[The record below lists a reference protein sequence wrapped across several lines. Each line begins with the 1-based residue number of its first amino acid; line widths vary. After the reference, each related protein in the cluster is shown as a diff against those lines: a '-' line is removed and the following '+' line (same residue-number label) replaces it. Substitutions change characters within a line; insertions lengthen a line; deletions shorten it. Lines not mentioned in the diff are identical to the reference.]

1 MFNFR
6 RMFTEGK
13 EWFSIFPFH
22 ILVFNTCKLDEN
34 VWNFINFGWIEKGCQ
49 FLENVSN
56 RNNEFLCSLW
66 DEPMQSELNET
77 LPKWREIKI

>member
-22 ILVFNTCKLDEN
+22 IFIFWYLTHVNSMKMFEISLILDELKK
-34 VWNFINFGWIEKGCQ
+34 VANF
-49 FLENVSN
+49 
-56 RNNEFLCSLW
+56 
-66 DEPMQSELNET
+66 
-77 LPKWREIKI
+77 